1 MTKEQVRQKILDTFI
16 VATFLIVFAFEMRAG
31 DPPTANR
38 YIVTAATTALTVQ
51 QPASNANQ
59 VQFETASVYCASAS
73 TVTPSWNGAAATA
86 TAATIKKS
94 PQTLQPAK
102 ATAWSASNGGVSGG
116 TSGVVYNVPAAGTLP
131 FDMSLIT
138 LGTNGT
144 ASNFTFT
151 TSNSCTISFQWVE
164 K

>member
-1 MTKEQVRQKILDTFI
+1 MLDRKQVTTRILAALLLTL
-16 VATFLIVFAFEMRAG
+16 ALITCAVELRAA

-38 YIVTAATTALTVQ
+38 YIATASTTALTVQ
-51 QPASNANQ
+51 QPATGALQ
-59 VQFETASVYCASAS
+59 VQFESASVYCASAS
-73 TVTPSWNGAAATA
+73 TVTTSWNGAAATA
-86 TAATIKKS
+86 TTLAIKKS
-94 PQTLQPAK
+94 PQTQQPPI
-102 ATAWSASNGGVSGG
+102 ATAWSGSNVGSG
-116 TSGVVYNVPAAGTLP
+116 TTGVVYNVPAATERD

-151 TSNSCTISFQWVE
+151 TNNSCTITVQWVE